1 VLKIEHT
8 ETSGWRQGSACSYSY
23 VGCVFYRCEK
33 KEIYL
38 QTSKPVYAS
47 LNKMITSLFVGD
59 MKTGCLI
66 YIWD

>member
-1 VLKIEHT
+1 VDGDRGVHVHT
-8 ETSGWRQGSACSYSY
+8 VMSGVCFID
-23 VGCVFYRCEK
+23 VKK